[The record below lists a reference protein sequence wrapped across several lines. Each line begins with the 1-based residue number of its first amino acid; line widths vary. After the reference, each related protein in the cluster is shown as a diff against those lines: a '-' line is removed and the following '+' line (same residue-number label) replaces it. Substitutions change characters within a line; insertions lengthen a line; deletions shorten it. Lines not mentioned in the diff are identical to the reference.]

1 MEGYGRKAARR
12 WVPRVILPIESVNAP
27 VWNDRWIGR
36 LSLAPPSRAHQATLP
51 MGKSRFIRIVLP
63 LIVVGVLLLCGWSW
77 LRYYTRHNVT
87 IRVPDL
93 KGMSLDEA
101 RSILEARD
109 LQAFVIDSV
118 YSDELPK
125 GSIVE
130 QDPASTL
137 DVKPGR
143 KVYLVLNA
151 SQPKMIDMP
160 RLVDLSKRQAISVLE
175 IIGLKVKEMQYHPD
189 PCVDCVIA
197 QLYKG
202 KPIAP
207 DERIRKGE
215 AITLVLGSGDR
226 GERVPIPDL
235 VGLTNAEVQMVL
247 NMASLNLG
255 VLVECEGCNT
265 AADSTLARVRRQSP
279 SASANDRIALG
290 STIDIWLT
298 ADTAGLAPPEGW
310 NDPTRY
316 NGPDSLEEVV
326 E

>member
-1 MEGYGRKAARR
+1 MLQNRFVR
-12 WVPRVILPIESVNAP
+12 ILLP
-27 VWNDRWIGR
+27 V
-36 LSLAPPSRAHQATLP
+36 
-51 MGKSRFIRIVLP
+51 IVL
-63 LIVVGVLLLCGWSW
+63 VALLFCGWLW
-77 LRYYTRHNVT
+77 LRQYTLHNVAM
-87 IRVPDL
+87 RVPDL
-93 KGMSLDEA
+93 KGLSLAEA
-101 RSILEARD
+101 ESLLESRE
-109 LQAFVIDSV
+109 LRAFVIDSV

-130 QDPASTL
+130 QDPVSGIE
-137 DVKPGR
+137 VKPGR

-160 RLVDLSKRQAISVLE
+160 RLVDLSKRQAISVLD
-175 IIGLKVKEMQYHPD
+175 IIGLKVQELQYRPD

-202 KPIAP
+202 QPIAP
-207 DERIRKGE
+207 EQRIRRGE
-215 AITLVLGSGDR
+215 SITLVLGSGDK
-226 GERVPIPDL
+226 GERVPVPDL
-235 VGLTNAEVQMVL
+235 GGLTHAEVQMVL

-279 SASANDRIALG
+279 SANANDRIALG

-298 ADTAGLAPPEGW
+298 ADTTGLKPNDGW

-316 NGPDSLEEVV
+316 TRNDTV
-326 E
+326 EDGLD